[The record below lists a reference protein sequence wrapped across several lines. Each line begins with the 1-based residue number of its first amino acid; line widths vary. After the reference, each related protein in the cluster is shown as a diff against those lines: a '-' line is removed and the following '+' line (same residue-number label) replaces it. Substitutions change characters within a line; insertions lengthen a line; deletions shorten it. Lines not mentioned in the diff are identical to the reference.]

1 MRGINHTNRMS
12 EQDQDI
18 VTTTTNDEPEIE
30 INLDDTEDVEV
41 LRETVQKAQEAQR
54 QILARAKKAEAELK
68 SLKEKPQPQNTQALS
83 VEDIQT
89 EILKSKGI
97 DSELLAEMKTLA
109 KLRNKSVLEIENDP
123 IFVAMKEEKEKK
135 AKEEKSKLGSPR
147 GSATVKPKK
156 DFNTPGLTEEEHRE
170 MVNNLFR

>member
-1 MRGINHTNRMS
+1 MS

-18 VTTTTNDEPEIE
+18 VTTTTNDEPDIE
-30 INLDDTEDVEV
+30 ISLDDTEDVEV
-41 LRETVQKAQEAQR
+41 LRETVQKEQEAKR

-68 SLKEKPQPQNTQALS
+68 ALKEKPQQPTQALS

-170 MVNNLFR
+170 MFRNSIR